1 LSLKE
6 YARVQQF
13 PDDWAFQGSVS
24 DKYRQIGNAVPV
36 GLGYTIGTAP
46 KRLFVN
52 LEKLNGEVLP
62 ITSTF
67 GVRCSAFSVRHFP
80 VTPGHVR
87 VYYRMSRTKWF
98 PHRAT
103 PTVTPHVSN
112 KGVST

>member
-67 GVRCSAFSVRHFP
+67 GVRCSMFGVQRSAFSCNTWTRS
-80 VTPGHVR
+80 R
-87 VYYRMSRTKWF
+87 VL
-98 PHRAT
+98 
-103 PTVTPHVSN
+103 PHVTY
-112 KGVST
+112 KMVSAPGDADRDTTRFK